1 LWLKAIVDAWL
12 IFLSEQ
18 KKELKER
25 AANADA
31 EFLQSKY
38 DFCGGTEELDRSSVT
53 SISVLLCTAAKNL
66 HMPDCDISQHKRK
79 LKEDWFKLSG
89 AVDEQES

>member
-1 LWLKAIVDAWL
+1 MDAWL
-12 IFLSEQ
+12 IILSEQ
-18 KKELKER
+18 KKERKER

-38 DFCGGTEELDRSSVT
+38 DFCGGTEELDHSSVT
-53 SISVLLCTAAKNL
+53 SIGVLLCTAAKNL

-79 LKEDWFKLSG
+79 LKEDWLKLSV